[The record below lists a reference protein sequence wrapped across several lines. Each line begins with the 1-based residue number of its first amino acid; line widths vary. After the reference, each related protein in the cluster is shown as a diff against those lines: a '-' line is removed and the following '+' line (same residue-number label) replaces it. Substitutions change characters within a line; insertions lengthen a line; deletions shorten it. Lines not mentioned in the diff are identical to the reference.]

1 MMQKLTIDNL
11 RSLTVAELGLVPA
24 GSQDDSMLVAGALEA
39 EFDDSCAYSN
49 LGHTKSN
56 LSFWSPARIENWNP
70 SL

>member
-1 MMQKLTIDNL
+1 MLQKLTIDNL

-49 LGHTKSN
+49 LFPSEFTLHRSLLLTKMNHS
-56 LSFWSPARIENWNP
+56 
-70 SL
+70 